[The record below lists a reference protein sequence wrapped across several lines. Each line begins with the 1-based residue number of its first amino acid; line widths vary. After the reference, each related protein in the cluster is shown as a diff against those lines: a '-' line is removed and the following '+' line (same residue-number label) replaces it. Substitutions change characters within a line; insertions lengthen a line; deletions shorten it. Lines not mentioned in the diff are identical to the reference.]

1 MSTLKVDTI
10 LKRTGTGTITVG
22 QSGDTIS
29 VPSGATLSV
38 AGSTSGLPD
47 MTPAFFATAS
57 GDQTGLSDNTYT
69 KVTLATEVYDT
80 NSAFTDSRFTVP
92 SGEAGKYIFYGSV
105 RPDADSNSDL
115 YNAYMAF
122 YLNGSRYSEHRMNF
136 QSNYARGSTNAHT
149 ISLDLSVGDYVELYG
164 ATDTNSS
171 ARSFVGGSSN
181 NSTFMGGYKLIIGA

>member
-1 MSTLKVDTI
+1 MGTLFVDK
-10 LKRTGTGTITVG
+10 LDPQSGTSLEIGS
-22 QSGDTIS
+22 SGDTITI
-29 VPSGATLSV
+29 PSGATITNN
-38 AGSTSGLPD
+38 GTQTGFGGTN
-47 MTPAFFATAS
+47 TPAFFATAS

-122 YLNGSRYSEHRMNF
+122 YLNGSRYSENRMNF
-136 QSNYARGSTNAHT
+136 QSNYIRGATNAHT

-164 ATDTNSS
+164 ATDTSS
-171 ARSFVGGSSN
+171 AARSFVGGSSN
-181 NSTFMGGYKLIIGA
+181 NSTFMGGYKLVT